1 LFRFVAMETVTLESV
16 TLEALRVKLFADGA
30 DKAGMLEM
38 YANPYIKGFTTNPT
52 LMRKAGISDY
62 LGFAQEILEHI
73 PDRPL
78 SLEVFSDDFAEM
90 ELQALKLARLSDTVY
105 VKLPITNTRGE
116 SALPLVRRLA
126 ERGVKTNV
134 TAVMTRKQIEE
145 SHEAL
150 KNGPACYLSVF
161 AGRIADSGIDPVP
174 LMRETVQQISG
185 SSNIELIWASPRELL
200 NVVQAHN
207 VGCHIITAT
216 NDILK
221 KLPLLGK
228 DLGQF
233 SLETVQMFRS
243 DAVQA
248 GFSLPLNDDLP
259 MAGNQ

>member
-1 LFRFVAMETVTLESV
+1 MEAVTLDS
-16 TLEALRVKLFADGA
+16 LKVKLFADGA

-62 LGFAQEILEHI
+62 LSFATEILELI

-90 ELQALKLARLSDTVY
+90 EQQALRLARLSDTVY
-105 VKLPITNTRGE
+105 VKLPITNTKGE

-126 ERGVKTNV
+126 GMGVKVNV
-134 TAVMTRKQIEE
+134 TAVMTREQIEE
-145 SHEAL
+145 SYNAL
-150 KNGPACYLSVF
+150 KGGPACYLSVF

-174 LMRETVQQISG
+174 LMRETVQQIG
-185 SSNIELIWASPRELL
+185 DASNIELIWASPRELL
-200 NVVQAHN
+200 NVVQAHS

-221 KLPLLGK
+221 KLSLLGK

-233 SLETVQMFRS
+233 SLETVQMFRN

-248 GFSLPLNDDLP
+248 GFSLPLNDDLA
-259 MAGNQ
+259 MVGNQ

>member
-1 LFRFVAMETVTLESV
+1 
-16 TLEALRVKLFADGA
+16 
-30 DKAGMLEM
+30 
-38 YANPYIKGFTTNPT
+38 
-52 LMRKAGISDY
+52 
-62 LGFAQEILEHI
+62 
-73 PDRPL
+73 
-78 SLEVFSDDFAEM
+78 
-90 ELQALKLARLSDTVY
+90 
-105 VKLPITNTRGE
+105 
-116 SALPLVRRLA
+116 
-126 ERGVKTNV
+126 
-134 TAVMTRKQIEE
+134 MTRKQIEE

>member
-1 LFRFVAMETVTLESV
+1 METVTLES
-16 TLEALRVKLFADGA
+16 LKVKLFADGA

-62 LGFAQEILEHI
+62 LSFAREILGYI

-78 SLEVFSDDFAEM
+78 SLEVFSDDFSEM
-90 ELQALKLARLSDTVY
+90 EQQALRLARLSDTVY
-105 VKLPITNTRGE
+105 VKLPITNTKGE

-126 ERGVKTNV
+126 DMGVKVNV
-134 TAVMTRKQIEE
+134 TAVMTRQQIEE
-145 SHEAL
+145 SYDAL
-150 KNGPACYLSVF
+150 SNGPACYLSVF

-174 LMRETVQQISG
+174 LMRETVQQIG
-185 SSNIELIWASPRELL
+185 DASNIELIWASPRELL
-200 NVVQAHN
+200 NVVQAHI

-233 SLETVQMFRS
+233 SLETVQMFRN

-248 GFSLPLNDDLP
+248 GFSLPLNDDFA
-259 MAGNQ
+259 MVGNQ